1 MKKFILVILIFI
13 IAFYGL
19 VKVRDY
25 YNNKM
30 DDDIEVNNIKIEEK
44 KIDKVSVNNI
54 IRSINDNLAI
64 SAMQNPSYKVPEV
77 VTDLSL
83 VTVRGEKP
91 ESINLEIR
99 NMQVYKGDIAY
110 KGIIYHYENGNITV
124 KE

>member
-1 MKKFILVILIFI
+1 MKKFILVILIFTL
-13 IAFYGL
+13 AFYGL
-19 VKVRDY
+19 VKVKDY
-25 YNNKM
+25 YSNKI
-30 DDDIEVNNIKIEEK
+30 DDNIEVNNIKTEEQ

-64 SAMQNPSYKVPEV
+64 NAMQNPSYKIPEV

-91 ESINLEIR
+91 EAINLEIR
-99 NMQVYKGDIAY
+99 NMQVYKGDITY
-110 KGIIYHYENGNITV
+110 KGIRYYYENGNITV

>member
-1 MKKFILVILIFI
+1 MKKYILVILIFTL
-13 IAFYGL
+13 AFYGL
-19 VKVRDY
+19 VKVKDY
-25 YNNKM
+25 YSNKI
-30 DDDIEVNNIKIEEK
+30 DDNIEVNNIKTEEQ

-64 SAMQNPSYKVPEV
+64 NAMQNHSYKIPEV

-91 ESINLEIR
+91 EAINLEIR
-99 NMQVYKGDIAY
+99 NMQVYKGNITY
-110 KGIIYHYENGNITV
+110 KGIVYYYENGNITV

>member
-1 MKKFILVILIFI
+1 MKKFIFVILIFTL
-13 IAFYGL
+13 AFYGL
-19 VKVRDY
+19 VKVKDY
-25 YNNKM
+25 YNDKIGDNV
-30 DDDIEVNNIKIEEK
+30 EVNNIKTEEK

-64 SAMQNPSYKVPEV
+64 NTMQNSSYKVPEII
-77 VTDLSL
+77 TDLSL

-99 NMQVYKGDIAY
+99 NMQVYKGDITY
-110 KGIIYHYENGNITV
+110 KGITYHYENGNITV

>member
-1 MKKFILVILIFI
+1 MKKFILVILIFTL
-13 IAFYGL
+13 AFYGL
-19 VKVRDY
+19 VKVKDY
-25 YNNKM
+25 YSNKI
-30 DDDIEVNNIKIEEK
+30 DDNIEVNNIKTEEQ

-54 IRSINDNLAI
+54 IRSINDNLALN
-64 SAMQNPSYKVPEV
+64 AMQNPSYKIPEV

-99 NMQVYKGDIAY
+99 NMQVYKGDITY
-110 KGIIYHYENGNITV
+110 KGIRYYYENGNITV

>member
-1 MKKFILVILIFI
+1 MKKFIFVILIFTL
-13 IAFYGL
+13 AFYGL
-19 VKVRDY
+19 VKVKDY
-25 YNNKM
+25 YNDKI
-30 DDDIEVNNIKIEEK
+30 DEDVEVNNIKTEEK

-54 IRSINDNLAI
+54 IRSINDNLALN
-64 SAMQNPSYKVPEV
+64 AMQNPSYKIPEV

-99 NMQVYKGDIAY
+99 NMQVYKGDITY
-110 KGIIYHYENGNITV
+110 KGIRYYYENGNITV

>member
-1 MKKFILVILIFI
+1 MKKFILVILIFTL
-13 IAFYGL
+13 AFYGL
-19 VKVRDY
+19 VKVKDY
-25 YNNKM
+25 YSNKI
-30 DDDIEVNNIKIEEK
+30 DDNIEVNNIKTEEQ

-64 SAMQNPSYKVPEV
+64 NAMQNPSYKIPEV

-91 ESINLEIR
+91 EAINLEIR
-99 NMQVYKGDIAY
+99 NMQVYKGNITY
-110 KGIIYHYENGNITV
+110 KGIVYYYENGNITV